1 MFCWQVF
8 GNISGGFRGISRF
21 GGNFAEIP
29 EFRGSA
35 TARNIRSP
43 ASRGHYLH
51 GGVKMNFIFSW
62 WKQYFTNVQ
71 SECVKY
77 CFSPQENK
85 IRIFK
90 PLGNFTVYIF
100 RSHTPSTNF
109 IMNCCS
115 SVAGISWS
123 SLHFSNNFKSYKVFF
138 FVLTFSCSSE
148 EDFMSALDNFM
159 HLSLF
164 IFLLAFGKQGKFT

>member
-1 MFCWQVF
+1 MYLEIFLADFAVF
-8 GNISGGFRGISRF
+8 RVFLGISRY
-21 GGNFAEIP
+21 FAEIP

-35 TARNIRSP
+35 TAQNIRSP

-85 IRIFK
+85 IHIFK
-90 PLGNFTVYIF
+90 PLVNFTVYIF

-115 SVAGISWS
+115 SVAGISRS
-123 SLHFSNNFKSYKVFF
+123 SLLSLNNFKSYKVFF
-138 FVLTFSCSSE
+138 FALTLSS
-148 EDFMSALDNFM
+148 APQRKILCQ
-159 HLSLF
+159 L
-164 IFLLAFGKQGKFT
+164 